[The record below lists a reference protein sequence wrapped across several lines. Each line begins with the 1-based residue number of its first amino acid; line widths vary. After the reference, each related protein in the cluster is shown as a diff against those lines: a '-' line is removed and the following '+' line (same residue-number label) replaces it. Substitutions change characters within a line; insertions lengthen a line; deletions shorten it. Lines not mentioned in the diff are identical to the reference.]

1 MKKFL
6 LNLSSFF
13 SKKSKL
19 ESSKCSRCTKQHTQF
34 CPNSQYCYDTED
46 KLFFSVYP
54 MENLE
59 LIKGTNVP
67 VIDLVILAKKH
78 YIESNGC
85 AGMCYAVGTAL
96 YELVPNAA
104 ELNLSGYSHDDCFT
118 IQPIPKFNH
127 KIAIEKFGASNS
139 NGYWWSLDDR
149 QSRIR
154 YFDWLIEEYSK

>member
-13 SKKSKL
+13 SRKCKL
-19 ESSKCSRCTKQHTQF
+19 ESIKCSRCTKHHTQF
-34 CPNSQYCYDTED
+34 CTNVKYYYDTED
-46 KLFFSVYP
+46 KPLFSVYP
-54 MENLE
+54 IENLE
-59 LIKGTNVP
+59 LIAGTNVP
-67 VIDLVILAKKH
+67 VINLALLAKKY
-78 YIESNGC
+78 YIESSGC

-96 YELVPNAA
+96 CELVPNAA
-104 ELNLSGYSHDDCFT
+104 ELNLSGYSHDGYGK

-139 NGYWWSLDDR
+139 NCYWWNINDI
-149 QSRIR
+149 QSRIS